1 MVRKSVGHCPCRFE
15 SGRPHQLHHIIDW
28 TGVRILSLTLIIAGL
43 VIVAVIFGA
52 YPQLDLRGAALFY
65 DTATHS
71 FALAE
76 NPVIVGLRNL
86 NSAVDIVIG
95 IVLVASIVIMRIYP
109 NRAPPVSLRTIVF
122 LVATFLVVP
131 VLIANGVFKE
141 HWSRPRPSHVT
152 EFGGPAHFVAW
163 WDPRGTCQRGCSF
176 FSGEVAAAAWTAA
189 PAILAPA
196 SVAPLAI
203 AGAMVFTVAIAIV
216 RMAQGGHFLSDA
228 AFGAL
233 LTWLSIW
240 LAYNLGYRHRSKKHS
255 AN

>member
-1 MVRKSVGHCPCRFE
+1 
-15 SGRPHQLHHIIDW
+15 
-28 TGVRILSLTLIIAGL
+28 LIVAGL
-43 VIVAVIFGA
+43 VIVAVVFA
-52 YPQLDLRGAALFY
+52 LYPELDLRGAALFY
-65 DTATHS
+65 DTTTHS
-71 FALAE
+71 FALAD
-76 NPVIVGLRNL
+76 NPVVVGLRNL

-95 IVLVASIVIMRIYP
+95 IILAASMVIARIYP
-109 NRAPPVSLRTIVF
+109 NRPPPVSLRTTVF
-122 LVATFLVVP
+122 LVATFLIVP
-131 VLIANGVFKE
+131 VLIANAAFKE

-196 SVAPLAI
+196 AAAPVALA
-203 AGAMVFTVAIAIV
+203 AALVFTVAIAFV
-216 RMAQGGHFLSDA
+216 RMAQGGHFISDA

-240 LAYNLGYRHRSKKHS
+240 LAYNLSYHPGAKKPERV
-255 AN
+255 